1 MRPRPVDV
9 VDQMR
14 GEHPD
19 PAGTGAAAAEG
30 TSAAGAGRD
39 RVAEEF
45 RLLLDA
51 AAWRAEEYLR
61 GVGGP
66 EHAEHA
72 EHVADD
78 AGGTGQDSDRR
89 RSEADSSCGWC
100 PICAV
105 VALLRGE
112 RPELTS
118 RLTEQLAGLVDL
130 LRESLAEHRRAP
142 AEPAAPPAAPGD
154 SGDAEPSA
162 PKVQRIDV
170 RRVRGRAAAHA
181 PGAGRAAATGE
192 PEC

>member
-1 MRPRPVDV
+1 
-9 VDQMR
+9 MR

-19 PAGTGAAAAEG
+19 PAGTGTATAEG
-30 TSAAGAGRD
+30 ASSAASAAGASATGAGRD

-66 EHAEHA
+66 EHAAHA

-78 AGGTGQDSDRR
+78 AGGTGQDRDRR
-89 RSEADSSCGWC
+89 RADSEASCGWC

-118 RLTEQLAGLVDL
+118 RLTEQLAGLIDL
-130 LRESLAEHRRAP
+130 LRESLEEHRRAP
-142 AEPAAPPAAPGD
+142 AEPAPPTAPGD
-154 SGDAEPSA
+154 SGDAKPPAS
-162 PKVQRIDV
+162 KVQRIDV

-181 PGAGRAAATGE
+181 PGAGRAAASGE
-192 PEC
+192 SEC